1 MENEKELN
9 TELKLEDLERVAG
22 GVAANRQSGMPCPQC
37 HGFIPTNMEQIA
49 REHIIECPHCGLRL
63 NINRPENGLA
73 LETVEKIRM
82 DAEKWSSRQLRDAR
96 K

>member
-1 MENEKELN
+1 MSDKEFNGLSLD
-9 TELKLEDLERVAG
+9 ELEDVAG

-49 REHIIECPHCGLRL
+49 RKHIIECPHCGLRL

-73 LETVEKIRM
+73 LETLEKFGWM
-82 DAEKWSSRQLRDAR
+82 QKNGLLDKSGVSGNE
-96 K
+96 